1 METILSQKQAPRP
14 MQTTFKAPGK
24 LFLMGEYAI
33 LNPGHSALLMAVD
46 RYVHCQVDD
55 QAPDQPSQCH
65 SDWPGM
71 DVLWVKKSAS
81 SAKLE
86 FKSQNLI
93 AWSYVIEAI
102 KLIADLAE
110 IQQLPW
116 RSFNLQIQSDLH
128 NQAGRKYGLG
138 SSAAVTVAVIGALLK
153 FQGLQFNYPALA
165 RFKLAT
171 LASIQAGS
179 NGSMADIAT
188 SSFGGLVYYQRY
200 DADWLDQQLATGKSL
215 TYLLFEDWPALQI
228 KKLALPS
235 PVQYQ
240 IAWTGQPASTQ
251 NLVADLKE
259 KLVSQPEPFL
269 RLSQEIHVLVQ
280 KAKVALADEGTTDFL
295 TLIQA
300 NQKVLTQLAISY
312 QLPII
317 SSQLAD
323 FLDACHQAGWVGK
336 ISGAGGGDCGLA
348 FADKGKLTDRLH
360 QAWQEFGIETL
371 NFKQAPSISE

>member
-55 QAPDQPSQCH
+55 QVPDQPSQCH

-71 DVLWVKKSAS
+71 DVLWVKKTTP
-81 SAKLE
+81 AKLE
-86 FKSQNLI
+86 FKSQNLK

-102 KLIADLAE
+102 NLVADLVE
-110 IQQLPW
+110 VQQISW

-200 DADWLDQQLATGKSL
+200 DADWLDQQLAAGKSL
-215 TYLLFEDWPALQI
+215 TYLLSEYWPALQI
-228 KKLALPS
+228 KKLGLPS

-280 KAKVALADEGTTDFL
+280 KAKVALADEATTDFL

-317 SSQLAD
+317 SPQLAD
-323 FLDACHQAGWVGK
+323 FLGACHQAGWVGK

-348 FADKGKLTDRLH
+348 FADKGKSIDRLQ
-360 QAWQEFGIETL
+360 QAWQQLGIETL
-371 NFKQAPSISE
+371 NFKLAPSISE

>member
-1 METILSQKQAPRP
+1 METILAQKQAPRP

-55 QAPDQPSQCH
+55 QDPDQPSQCH

-71 DVLWVKKSAS
+71 DVLWVKKST

-86 FKSQNLI
+86 FKSQNLK

-171 LASIQAGS
+171 LVSIQAGS

-188 SSFGGLVYYQRY
+188 SSFGGLIYYQRY
-200 DADWLDQQLATGKSL
+200 DADWLDQQLAAGKSL
-215 TYLLFEDWPALQI
+215 TYLLSEDWPALQI

-280 KAKVALADEGTTDFL
+280 KAKVALADEATTDFL

-317 SSQLAD
+317 SPQLAD
-323 FLDACHQAGWVGK
+323 FLGACYQAGWVGK

-348 FADKGKLTDRLH
+348 FSQTGQSTERLH
-360 QAWQEFGIETL
+360 QAWQELGIETL
-371 NFKQAPSISE
+371 NFKLAPSISR